1 MAKKTALKN
10 NPLVNPPQYDFDA
23 PPLGDFKLEHVEPA
37 YDWAIKKARANIAK
51 IKSNKHKPTF
61 KNTIHAL
68 AFVKEPLSQVGGP
81 FGQYKSVNGT
91 KEVQKLSSDV
101 IQPKLVDLSAEISMD
116 ADLFAR
122 VKHVYDNAN
131 RNKLTAEEKIL
142 LDKTYMDFVGGGAL
156 LKGKDRKTFV
166 ANSKKLAKLTA
177 QYGNN
182 NVNSAKE
189 LRVVVPAADA
199 HRLDGL
205 PEDMKEFYAFQAAEA
220 AKTDTSVKEGGFL
233 IPMTPPPIPVLE
245 EVHDRSL
252 RREVAETRQKVGNFG
267 DYENT
272 DPIKQIVALRHAQA
286 KLLGYEN
293 HAARTI
299 REDTRMAVD
308 YKTVQAFLAK
318 NAAVYKPVA
327 ESFTEE
333 LKEFAK
339 ERDGVTDFTR
349 GDTLYYVNQYKK
361 EKIGFD
367 PQEARKYFELGNV
380 LDGMFKHSEK
390 LYGIKMKEVKGK
402 YSTLDPDV
410 KTYEVLDA
418 ETGDVKALF
427 YFDIYAR
434 KGKRSGAWAT
444 TTRDAGLNGGEQKI
458 PVVFNYCNYPRP
470 EDGKKTYLTDS
481 EVTTLFHE
489 FGHGCHMLMGQGTYP
504 GLTGANVMWDYVELP
519 SQINECWAFQPEV
532 LATYAFD
539 KDGNVMPQ
547 SLVDKIQSMDEIDVK
562 WQGIR
567 QTELALLD
575 MAFYADADVD
585 LSDLTAHQEKAW
597 KDTQILPWNEPPMA
611 LTFNHSLAGGYSAGY
626 YSYKWADALVA
637 DVFEQF
643 EQQGIY
649 KPELCVAFRKSMI
662 IPGGTRLPVDM
673 FKDFMEAAGQGR
685 RELDAEAMFR
695 AEGILPKK
703 KEAGAAP
710 APAPRV

>member
-1 MAKKTALKN
+1 MAKKMALKN
-10 NPLVNPPQYDFDA
+10 NPLVNPPKYDFDA
-23 PPLGDFKLEHVEPA
+23 PPLGDFELDHVEQA
-37 YDWAIKKARANIAK
+37 YDWAIKKTRANIAN
-51 IKSNKHKPTF
+51 IKKSKYKPTF

-68 AFVKEPLSQVGGP
+68 AFADAPLDQVAGP

-91 KEVQKLSSDV
+91 EDVQKLSSDV
-101 IQPKLVDLSAEISMD
+101 IQPKMIELSSEISMD
-116 ADLFAR
+116 PDLFAR
-122 VKHVYDNAN
+122 VKHVYDNVD
-131 RNKLTAEEKIL
+131 RTKLTTEEEIL
-142 LDKTYMDFVGGGAL
+142 LDKTYRGFVGGGAL
-156 LKGKDRKTFV
+156 LKGKDRKKFV
-166 ANSKKLAKLTA
+166 ENSKKLAKLSA

-199 HRLDGL
+199 HRMDGIA
-205 PEDMKEFYAFQAAEA
+205 EDMKAFYAYKATQA
-220 AKTDTSVKEGGFL
+220 AKTDTSVKDGDFL

-245 EVHDRSL
+245 EAHDRSL
-252 RREVAETRQKVGNFG
+252 RQEVAQTRQRTGNFG
-267 DYENT
+267 KYDNT
-272 DPIKQIVALRHAQA
+272 EIIKQIVALRHEQA

-299 REDTRMAVD
+299 REDTRMATD
-308 YKTVQAFLAK
+308 YKTVQDFLAN

-327 ESFTEE
+327 EDFTKE
-333 LKEFAK
+333 LMAFAK
-339 ERDGVTDFTR
+339 DRDGITDYER

-361 EKIGFD
+361 EKVGYD
-367 PQEARKYFELGNV
+367 PQEARKYFELGTV
-380 LDGMFKHSEK
+380 MDGMFKHAEK
-390 LYGIKMKEVKGK
+390 LYGIEMREVEGK

-410 KTYEVLDA
+410 KTYEVLDK
-418 ETGDVKALF
+418 ETGDVRALF

-434 KGKRSGAWAT
+434 EGKRGGAWAT
-444 TTRDAGLNGGEQKI
+444 TTRNAGLSEGEQKI

-489 FGHGCHMLMGQGTYP
+489 FGHGCHMLMGKGTYP
-504 GLTGANVMWDYVELP
+504 SLTGASVLWDYVELP

-539 KDGNVMPQ
+539 KDGNVMPKEIVEKLQ
-547 SLVDKIQSMDEIDVK
+547 LLDEIDVK

-575 MAFYADADVD
+575 MAFYSDADVD
-585 LSDLTAHQEKAW
+585 LSDLAAHQDKAW
-597 KDTQILPWNEPPMA
+597 KDTEILPWTGSPMA
-611 LTFNHSLAGGYSAGY
+611 LTFNHIMAGGYSAGY

-643 EQQGIY
+643 EQKGLY
-649 KPELCVAFRKSMI
+649 DGGLCKAFREKMI
-662 IPGGTRLPVDM
+662 VPGGTRPPVDM

-685 RELDAEAMFR
+685 RDLDADAMFR

-703 KEAGAAP
+703 PAAP
-710 APAPRV
+710 AP